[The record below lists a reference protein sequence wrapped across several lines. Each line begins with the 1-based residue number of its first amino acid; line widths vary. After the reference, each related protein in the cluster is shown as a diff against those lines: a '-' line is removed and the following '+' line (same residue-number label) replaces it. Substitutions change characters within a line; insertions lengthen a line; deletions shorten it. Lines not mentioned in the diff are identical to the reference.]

1 MPSKYKGRSDWNKI
15 DAAAPLIVKDY
26 NAFYMGG
33 VDKGNMLRAPN
44 NCDRKWNNWQHW
56 PVFAGNS
63 AGKRACPLLRI
74 TRKNSKVAV
83 WETSDPTTLHM
94 TKTLRRKRCWP
105 YLDSDESTP
114 PSKNKEEVFCAKWH
128 STLKQ
133 GGHRPE
139 FILQSGRC
147 ELCPHKKRNTSRIS
161 CATCAKFT
169 RRNEPLHLRSHVWTS
184 AWHSEVQW
192 KASYYSASL
201 MESPGRQVWRPVVIK

>member
-1 MPSKYKGRSDWNKI
+1 MLLTRETCCE
-15 DAAAPLIVKDY
+15 PLITVTESGTTGNTGPFLLETVLV
-26 NAFYMGG
+26 NAHVLY
-33 VDKGNMLRAPN
+33 
-44 NCDRKWNNWQHW
+44 CESQE
-56 PVFAGNS
+56 
-63 AGKRACPLLRI
+63 
-74 TRKNSKVAV
+74 KNSKVAV
-83 WETSDPTTLHM
+83 WETSDPTTLHI
-94 TKTLRRKRCWP
+94 TKTLTRKRCWP
-105 YLDSDESTP
+105 YLDSDESMP
-114 PSKNKEEVFCAKWH
+114 RSKNKEEVFCAKWH

-147 ELCPHKKRNTSRIS
+147 ELCPQEKRNTSRIS

-201 MESPGRQVWRPVVIK
+201 MESPGRQVWR